1 MEYFDELKEILPE
14 DLLNNSY
21 TSPPEIKSLAWYKC
35 DLKNVLVFL
44 RDKQR
49 IILGGEVLVKK
60 GNKLEETWDYWN
72 YDIDDKISQQENVE
86 KSYNKATKSVE
97 FLSNIVGDEV
107 LYSIHIWSD
116 ELQKY
121 NIRPHYPKA

>member
-1 MEYFDELKEILPE
+1 MEYTDELKIILPE
-14 DLLNNSY
+14 ELLRNSC
-21 TSPPEIKSLAWYKC
+21 TSPPEIKSLAWYKH
-35 DLKNVLVFL
+35 DIKKVLTFL

-49 IILGGEVLVKK
+49 IVLGGEVLVKK

-72 YDIDDKISQQENVE
+72 YDIDDKISQKENVE
-86 KSYNKATKSVE
+86 KSYNKAIDSVE
-97 FLSNIVGDEV
+97 FLSNIVGDDV

-121 NIRPHYPKA
+121 IKKHFYKS

>member
-1 MEYFDELKEILPE
+1 MEYTDELKKILPE
-14 DLLNNSY
+14 ELLRNSC
-21 TSPPEIKSLAWYKC
+21 TSPPEIKSLAWYKH
-35 DLKNVLVFL
+35 DVKKVLTFL

-49 IILGGEVLVKK
+49 IVLGGEVLVTK

-72 YDIDDKISQQENVE
+72 YDIDDKISQKENVE
-86 KSYNKATKSVE
+86 KSYNKAIDSVE
-97 FLSNIVGDEV
+97 ILSNIVGDDV

-121 NIRPHYPKA
+121 IQKHFYPKA